1 MGLVSLGAEVA
12 PASRWQF
19 PLLIF
24 SGCPALPECGGGS
37 RCEAWRRGE
46 EQRSAQAR
54 GGVRGP
60 ATGEGMGGEGRVCRR
75 GAPLPLGLG
84 CFGEGS
90 LGSWLDGSWGISPLL
105 SP

>member
-37 RCEAWRRGE
+37 RCEAWRRGA

-60 ATGEGMGGEGRVCRR
+60 ATGEGRGGCAEEE
-75 GAPLPLGLG
+75 LPSRWVWAVLGKAV
-84 CFGEGS
+84 
-90 LGSWLDGSWGISPLL
+90 
-105 SP
+105 